1 MVRGSGIA
9 GLTSMIAVAAM
20 LFASGCAMVGVPEAR
35 NVNVPAPTQAEGR
48 KHAINDRPDSVMYL
62 PLGEDVLIPEVA
74 EDDSFPNEKVGP
86 FELRGETLAAALQLI
101 LADYDISIAFET
113 QEGLTRR
120 ITVANLRGDLDKVVN
135 QVCSLANLY
144 CSYEDGT
151 ITVKDT
157 QTFTVTLPPIGAQ
170 GNTDFMTNVAG
181 GLSAILGSAQGS
193 TQPIVDT
200 TTRTIV
206 YNATQRTSAIAQRY
220 FQRLRANTAMIVF
233 ETYIW
238 EVSLN
243 SGSSMGVDW
252 FQLAEFGKF
261 STGLRMNGAVGADFT
276 NPVSIGIPS
285 TTQDFNGT
293 TGDLVQFL
301 SQFGAVKSISQ
312 PQITVLSGSEAE
324 LRVADTQNYV
334 SQVAT
339 TLSDGQS
346 TTSVSTDSVD
356 TGFTLTVGS
365 TWDKAT
371 VYANIEIELT
381 DVKQIDDFTFS
392 DAGDDG
398 AETIIQLPQ
407 TSERQLST
415 QVRVRPGD
423 SLLIAGLVR
432 ENDDYNSRGLGMMK
446 PLLPD
451 SRTAQAQ
458 NLELVILLRPRV
470 IVYTATNDQRY
481 VNYATKKHMPT
492 HANADAVSPA
502 ADYQNLPPV
511 RPNDALAPVPLTP
524 EPAFDSV
531 PAVPVPSAP
540 VVPSWDA
547 APSANAPLP
556 ITGAAPSPQ
565 PYVPQRASGGVS
577 RGGPSEPS
585 VVVSPLPPPPS
596 NSAYPAPQPVY
607 PQAAPA
613 PSGDNAGAASRSPY
627 ETYDYYTPSF

>member
-1 MVRGSGIA
+1 MTRKAGIA
-9 GLTSMIAVAAM
+9 GLTGILVATAI

-35 NVNVPAPTQAEGR
+35 NVNIPAPTQAEGR
-48 KHAINDRPDSVMYL
+48 KRAINDRPDSVMYL
-62 PLGEDVLIPEVA
+62 PLGEDVLVPEVDGDDVFPA
-74 EDDSFPNEKVGP
+74 EKIGP
-86 FELRGETLAAALQLI
+86 FELRGETLAGALQLI

-120 ITVANLRGDLDKVVN
+120 ITVANLHGDLGKVVQ

-144 CSYEDGT
+144 CSYEGGT

-157 QTFTVTLPPIGAQ
+157 QTFTVTLPPIGVQ
-170 GNTDFMTNVAG
+170 GNTDFMTSVAS
-181 GLSAILGSAQGS
+181 GLSAILGANSAA
-193 TQPIVDT
+193 PIVDT

-206 YNATQRTSAIAQRY
+206 YNATQRTSEIAQRY

-243 SGSSMGVDW
+243 SGNSMGVDW

-261 STGLRMNGAVGADFT
+261 STGLSLNGAVGADFT

-392 DAGDDG
+392 DSGEDG

-432 ENDDYNSRGLGMMK
+432 ENDDYNSRGIGMMK
-446 PLLPD
+446 PLIPD
-451 SRTAQAQ
+451 SRSAQAQ

-470 IVYTATNDQRY
+470 IVYTASDDKRY
-481 VNYATKKHMPT
+481 VDYANKKHMPS
-492 HANADAVSPA
+492 HAAKANANAVSEASPA
-502 ADYQNLPPV
+502 FRNVPAPVPSVPPM
-511 RPNDALAPVPLTP
+511 DMLAPVALTP
-524 EPAFDSV
+524 EPLSGQT
-531 PAVPVPSAP
+531 PSVPVPPTP
-540 VVPSWDA
+540 VVPSWES
-547 APSANAPLP
+547 APPP
-556 ITGAAPSPQ
+556 V
-565 PYVPQRASGGVS
+565 PYVPQRSLGGVS
-577 RGGPSEPS
+577 RSAPSSS
-585 VVVSPLPPPPS
+585 VIISPLPPAPA
-596 NSAYPAPQPVY
+596 NSAYPAQPTPPVS
-607 PQAAPA
+607 PA
-613 PSGDNAGAASRSPY
+613 YSGDNAGAAKPSPY
-627 ETYDYYTPSF
+627 ETYNYYTPSR